1 MKIVVFGATGATGRH
16 VVDQALSVGHAVIA
30 VARHPEKVAPH
41 PNLVVRVGDV
51 LDAASLRD
59 SCHDADAVI
68 SCIGPRIKG
77 SSSAIMNNLRP
88 GTTMSVG
95 TANMVAAAE
104 AAGVRRFVFQS
115 GIGLSDGSEMSR
127 SHRWILRLLWRPT
140 FAAAIR
146 DKAEGE
152 RILRASMLDWVI
164 VRPVSLQDAASTDNY
179 VSGANARVGLFSIL
193 PFVNCA
199 ACLLRAVTDSTWT
212 RQVVNVGRT

>member
-30 VARHPEKVAPH
+30 VARRPEQVAPR
-41 PNLVVRVGDV
+41 PNLIACAGNV

-59 SCHDADAVI
+59 SCRDADAVI
-68 SCIGPRIKG
+68 SCIGPRNNLNA
-77 SSSAIMNNLRP
+77 SAIMNNLRP

-95 TANMVAAAE
+95 TAHMVAAAE

-115 GIGLSDGSEMSR
+115 GIGLSDGSELSR
-127 SHRWILRLLWRPT
+127 TDRWILRLLWRPM

-152 RILRASMLDWVI
+152 RILRASILDWVI
-164 VRPVSLQDAASTDNY
+164 VRPVGLQDAPATASY
-179 VSGANARVGLFSIL
+179 MAGPSARVALFSSL
-193 PFVNCA
+193 PFADCA
-199 ACLLRAVTDSTWT
+199 ACLLRAVSESTWT
-212 RQVVNVGRT
+212 RQVVNIGHS